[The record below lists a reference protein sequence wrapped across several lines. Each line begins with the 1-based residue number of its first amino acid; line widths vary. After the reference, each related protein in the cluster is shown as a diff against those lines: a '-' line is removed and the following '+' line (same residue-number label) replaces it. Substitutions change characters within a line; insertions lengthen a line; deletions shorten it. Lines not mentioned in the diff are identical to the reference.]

1 MKDKDLT
8 EALKNVIEKEFKNFS
23 KLIPRDVVNNIEDS
37 IFPQIEKIIE
47 QSGYVKKTKY
57 ENLKRII
64 DSLEKRISDLE
75 KN

>member
-64 DSLEKRISDLE
+64 DNLEERISDLE